1 MKNRVRFVSYDG
13 KFPNRCSG
21 TLILNVDGK
30 NITFPDY
37 CLSSGGSVS
46 FDADWNEEVTEGE
59 WTISKFPDNFPVELQ
74 EEATYIVNENVPFG
88 CCGGCV

>member
-1 MKNRVRFVSYDG
+1 MSRVKFVSYDG
-13 KFPNRCSG
+13 AFPNLCSG

-37 CLSSGGSVS
+37 CLSSGGNVS
-46 FDADWNEEVTEGE
+46 FDDEMNEEVTEGE
-59 WTISKFPDNFPVELQ
+59 WSISKFPESFPFELRQ
-74 EEATYIVNENVPFG
+74 EATDIVNENVEYG